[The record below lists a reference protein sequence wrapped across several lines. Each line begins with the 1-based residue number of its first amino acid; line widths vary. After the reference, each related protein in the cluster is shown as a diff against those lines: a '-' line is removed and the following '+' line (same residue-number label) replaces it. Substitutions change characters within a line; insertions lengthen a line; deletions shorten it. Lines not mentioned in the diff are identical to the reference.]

1 MEDVSPRSPDV
12 RQDFDMAYR
21 ENLVKRRRQLFGLM
35 ATSIVSVVIML
46 GIDGYMHL
54 FFGD

>member
-1 MEDVSPRSPDV
+1 
-12 RQDFDMAYR
+12 MAYR
-21 ENLVKRRRQLFGLM
+21 ENLGRRRIQLFGLM
-35 ATSIVSVVIML
+35 ATSICSVLIML